1 MADDEAAFVEEEI
14 PVDDSE
20 ASEAEGVAEVEM
32 KAPEMP
38 PEDVAALDGQT
49 LAELEEQERAELERT
64 SADFRGAAEG
74 GAAGGPVALSANFAL
89 GEFHCCHGHC
99 AQGFVPSSAV
109 PALRKL
115 VTQVLQ
121 PMRDRFGRCRVNSGF
136 RTKLHN
142 GHVGGETNSFHRY
155 ELHPSGPA
163 CDVTFASGNVSQWAA
178 EARRLLGNNRG
189 GIGRYPQQ
197 NFIHVDLGPVRKWD
211 G

>member
-1 MADDEAAFVEEEI
+1 MSNDEASVADDEI

-20 ASEAEGVAEVEM
+20 ASEAEGVAEIELD
-32 KAPEMP
+32 APELA
-38 PEDVAALDGQT
+38 PEEVAALDDQT
-49 LAELEEQERAELERT
+49 LAGLEDPERAEVERA
-64 SADFRGAAEG
+64 SREGAGAPGRGA
-74 GAAGGPVALSANFAL
+74 GASVALSPNFTLA
-89 GEFHCCHGHC
+89 EFHCCHGHC
-99 AQGFVPSSAV
+99 RQGSVPSAAV

-121 PMRDRFGRCRVNSGF
+121 PMRGRFGRCTVHSGF

-163 CDVTFASGNVSQWAA
+163 ADVTFAHGNVNQWAA
-178 EARRLLGNNRG
+178 EARQLLGTNRG
-189 GIGRYPQQ
+189 GIGRYPQK
-197 NFIHVDLGPVRKWD
+197 NFVHVDLGPVRKWD

>member
-1 MADDEAAFVEEEI
+1 MGEGEASVAEEEV

-20 ASEAEGVAEVEM
+20 AIEAEGVAEIEM
-32 KAPEMP
+32 KAADRT

-49 LAELEEQERAELERT
+49 LAGLENRERAELERT
-64 SADFRGAAEG
+64 SFDAG
-74 GAAGGPVALSANFAL
+74 GGPGGGAGGPVALSADFAL
-89 GEFHCCHGHC
+89 AEFHCCHGHC
-99 AQGFVPSSAV
+99 ARGFVPTAAL

-115 VTQVLQ
+115 VTEVLQ
-121 PMRDRFGRCRVNSGF
+121 PMRDRFGRCTVHSGF

-163 CDVTFASGNVSQWAA
+163 SDVTFASGSVNQWAA

-189 GIGRYPQQ
+189 GIGRYPQK
-197 NFIHVDLGPVRKWD
+197 NFIHVDLGPVRRWD

>member
-1 MADDEAAFVEEEI
+1 MGDDEASLAEDEI

-20 ASEAEGVAEVEM
+20 ASEAEGVAEIEM
-32 KAPEMP
+32 KAPELP
-38 PEDVAALDGQT
+38 PEEGAALDGQT
-49 LAELEEQERAELERT
+49 LAGLEDPERADLERT
-64 SADFRGAAEG
+64 SADLRGAAG
-74 GAAGGPVALSANFAL
+74 GADAAGGPVALSANFAL
-89 GEFHCCHGHC
+89 AEFHCCHGHC
-99 AQGFVPSSAV
+99 AQGFVPSAAV

-142 GHVGGETNSFHRY
+142 GHVGGETDSFHRY

-163 CDVTFASGNVSQWAA
+163 SDVTFASGNVNQWAA
-178 EARRLLGNNRG
+178 EARRLLGNRG

-197 NFIHVDLGPVRKWD
+197 NFIHVDLGPMRKWD